1 MRGITFSSIVL
12 ITFTF
17 FSLACTRE
25 KAEEGKVLARI
36 NDYHLT
42 LAEFQDKLSAELE
55 LEDNY
60 KLTRQAKLDFLE
72 ECIRKEILIQEA
84 RKRELDRKAEF
95 IRAMERYWES
105 TLIRDLLDLEGKDIA
120 RRAVVTQEEIEA
132 FYARTN
138 EQMGTPP
145 PPVTEIEAQLR
156 REIKEQ
162 KKTEMLE
169 EWMRSLREKA
179 RVEIDEDLL

>member
-1 MRGITFSSIVL
+1 MRGIAFSSIVL
-12 ITFTF
+12 IIFTL

-36 NDYHLT
+36 NDYQLT

-55 LEDNY
+55 LKDNY

-72 ECIRKEILIQEA
+72 ECICKEILIQEA

-95 IRAMERYWES
+95 IHAIERYWES
-105 TLIRDLLDLEGKDIA
+105 ILIRNLLDLEGKDID
-120 RRAVVTQEEIEA
+120 RRVIVTQEEIEA
-132 FYARTN
+132 FYARN
-138 EQMGTPP
+138 KDQLGTPLP
-145 PPVTEIEAQLR
+145 SVAEIEPQLR
-156 REIKEQ
+156 KEIMEQ

-169 EWMRSLREKA
+169 EWMSRLREQA
-179 RVEIDEDLL
+179 RVEVDKDLL